1 MLELM
6 THQFQLT
13 QHDYGIRRYPLEDE
27 DIRARDQRWSTGGNA
42 SNSSKVLSL
51 LGRKC
56 EFLGTLGKGTET
68 E

>member
-1 MLELM
+1 MIQHDIIMMLEL
-6 THQFQLT
+6 
-13 QHDYGIRRYPLEDE
+13 ICRYPLEDE
-27 DIRARDQRWSTGGNA
+27 DLRARDQHWTTGGNA

-56 EFLGTLGKGTET
+56 EFLGTLGRGMET